1 MMVPVNCD
9 DQKLTDKDYVLH
21 MHIDVLHRILTD
33 KDCDDQKL
41 TVDDQK

>member
-21 MHIDVLHRILTD
+21 MHIDVLHRIISLYQD
-33 KDCDDQKL
+33 YDRQGL
-41 TVDDQK
+41 